1 MIALYGTAAEKAA
14 VPFPFL
20 KMKLTEKQIR
30 ERLLALGAY
39 QSVFDLDRTDVEK
52 IQYYLTHPECKP
64 KTDFSVECVALRAH
78 LSADCRSYGK
88 FACAYSSFLLELV
101 AQWNTDGLCGTFAF
115 SYTERQQKQLRTDL
129 ELAARRSTDFL
140 MEVGKLTEDGAM
152 IANEL
157 RRLTS
162 FALDSEKELRMYG
175 LANLLCLGQTAA
187 DGEGLRQAAS
197 LASPRTDAEGGMEAY
212 TGRAGEYLTLTE
224 RTAQITDRMLRESLE
239 YAFGDGSDN
248 VLSPAAGNR
257 VSAQISA
264 AAAEIR
270 KLAQAA
276 DALRAGIEKDAEN
289 F

>member
-1 MIALYGTAAEKAA
+1 
-14 VPFPFL
+14 
-20 KMKLTEKQIR
+20 
-30 ERLLALGAY
+30 
-39 QSVFDLDRTDVEK
+39 
-52 IQYYLTHPECKP
+52 
-64 KTDFSVECVALRAH
+64 
-78 LSADCRSYGK
+78 
-88 FACAYSSFLLELV
+88 
-101 AQWNTDGLCGTFAF
+101 
-115 SYTERQQKQLRTDL
+115 
-129 ELAARRSTDFL
+129 
-140 MEVGKLTEDGAM
+140 M

-212 TGRAGEYLTLTE
+212 TGRAGEYLALTE

-239 YAFGDGSDN
+239 YAFGDGSDKA
-248 VLSPAAGNR
+248 LSPAAGNR